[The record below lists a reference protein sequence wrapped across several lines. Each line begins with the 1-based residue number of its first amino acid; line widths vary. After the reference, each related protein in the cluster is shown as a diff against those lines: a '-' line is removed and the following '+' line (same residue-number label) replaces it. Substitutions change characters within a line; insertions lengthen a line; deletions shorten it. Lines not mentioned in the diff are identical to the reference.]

1 MAIPLAIGYFCD
13 RLSRSL
19 VGDAST
25 WRARLLWAASREANQ
40 LALVAVA
47 IVLMVLSLVMTLCR
61 SAIISLAAASILFG
75 AVIIRRAAG
84 RLRPALVAVVLAVIG
99 VAVGLTATDTVIDR
113 FAVIEP
119 GWDGRHPLWRE
130 TLQIIRR
137 FPLVGTGF
145 NTYVT
150 AMTLH
155 PSPQT
160 VPLVVAAHN
169 DYLQLAAEGGVLL
182 TGAAAILAAVF
193 VRRTRGRL
201 RECAASSMDYWIR
214 VGAVMGLL
222 AIAIQELAEFSLQI
236 PGNATLFVVMCAL
249 AVHSSD
255 PPRAPAMVRVPRAT
269 TRRGPLRSCRLVF
282 RETVVRF
289 W

>member
-1 MAIPLAIGYFCD
+1 MRFISVRDLRGKSAEVWRD
-13 RLSRSL
+13 L
-19 VGDAST
+19 VEE
-25 WRARLLWAASREANQ
+25 RE
-40 LALVAVA
+40 
-47 IVLMVLSLVMTLCR
+47 MVVTSN
-61 SAIISLAAASILFG
+61 
-75 AVIIRRAAG
+75 G
-84 RLRPALVAVVLAVIG
+84 RPI
-99 VAVGLTATDTVIDR
+99 
-113 FAVIEP
+113 
-119 GWDGRHPLWRE
+119 
-130 TLQIIRR
+130 
-137 FPLVGTGF
+137 
-145 NTYVT
+145 
-150 AMTLH
+150 
-155 PSPQT
+155 
-160 VPLVVAAHN
+160 
-169 DYLQLAAEGGVLL
+169 
-182 TGAAAILAAVF
+182 AILAAVF

-269 TRRGPLRSCRLVF
+269 TRRGPLRSYRLVF